1 MKKQLLLSIICAASA
16 LTASAQTALTLSDCR
31 RLAVENNA
39 KVRIA
44 EDGRRAATEVS
55 REAFTK
61 YFPQV
66 NASWMGYRSN
76 KGAIQYTLPSVGQLV
91 PEAGSIIGGA
101 LPPELAGQVAPLL
114 SKSLGE
120 IELIK
125 KGWSAGITAIQP
137 VFMGG
142 QIVNG
147 NRLAHVGEAVADL
160 RKEEAI
166 DDVILTAEQ
175 YYWQIVTLQSKKQT
189 LQSVMQMVDTLEYQV
204 GVAVSA
210 GVILPNDQLKVQLRQ
225 GELRAMMVDLDNG
238 IALASSLLAQY
249 VGLSGDSI
257 TIVSEPVPDDVPPYP
272 LDIYMEP
279 GQALPSTVDYRL
291 LDQNVKASDLRAR
304 IAVGENLPQVG
315 IGAGWIYDDLF
326 SQRHNFAAV
335 MLTVN
340 VPISDWWGGSHK
352 IKKARIEAE
361 SARIQQED
369 LSQMLEIGMSSA
381 WDDLTAAHR
390 KMSIAHRSI
399 AQAKENLRLNRN
411 YYDAGVATITDLL
424 DAQTLYRQSLDGYTE
439 AYGAF
444 RQSRARYLDA
454 TGRTTDQGNF
464 EF

>member
-1 MKKQLLLSIICAASA
+1 MKKILILSVLCAASA
-16 LTASAQTALTLSDCR
+16 IAASAQTALTLADCR

-39 KVRIA
+39 KVRMA
-44 EDGRRAATEVS
+44 EGNRRAAAEVS

-61 YFPQV
+61 YFPNV

-76 KGAIQYTLPSVGQLV
+76 KGAIQYTLPSPAQL
-91 PEAGSIIGGA
+91 
-101 LPPELAGQVAPLL
+101 LPPELGSIVPPELAPVL

-160 RKEEAI
+160 QKEDATDEA
-166 DDVILTAEQ
+166 VITAEQ
-175 YYWQIVTLQSKKQT
+175 YYWQIVTLQSKRQT

-238 IALASSLLAQY
+238 IALASNLLAQY

-257 TIVSEPVPDDVPPYP
+257 TLVSEPVPDDVPPYP

-279 GQALPSTVDYRL
+279 AHALSSTVDYRL
-291 LDQNVKASDLRAR
+291 LSQNVKASDLRTR
-304 IAVGENLPQVG
+304 MAVGENLPQVG
-315 IGAGWIYDDLF
+315 VGAGWIYDDLF

-340 VPISDWWGGSHK
+340 VPISNWWGGSHK

-361 SARIQQED
+361 NARIQMED
-369 LSQMLEIGMSSA
+369 LSQMLEIGMQNA

-390 KMSIAHRSI
+390 KMAIAHQSI

-411 YYDAGVATITDLL
+411 YYRAGVATITELL

-439 AYGAF
+439 AYGQF
-444 RQSRARYLDA
+444 RQSRARYLDS
-454 TGRTTDQGNF
+454 TGRTPD
-464 EF
+464 